1 MLYKKTNRDLL
12 PIARELR
19 KNMTKEERHLWY
31 DFLRYYPVKIKK
43 QYIIGNYIA
52 DFYCA
57 SARLVIE
64 VDGSQHYEDKG
75 EMRDRIRTGFIE
87 EFGLMV
93 VRIPNNEVNKNFT
106 GVCEYLDMII
116 KERRVYLPL
125 SQLTLPALLTQE
137 SH

>member
-31 DFLRYYPVKIKK
+31 DFMRYYPVKIKK

-116 KERRVYLPL
+116 KER
-125 SQLTLPALLTQE
+125 ST
-137 SH
+137 